1 MLGCVK
7 VEDEGIKF
15 CSKTFK
21 FLKEF
26 DIGGTGVTAT
36 GLRELVDQGK
46 NLENV
51 SIMGCKRLNNSD
63 DQILIRKQIK
73 CQGVDDV
80 FRFHLLPELI
90 SSDLP

>member
-1 MLGCVK
+1 MSAG
-7 VEDEGIKF
+7 
-15 CSKTFK
+15 
-21 FLKEF
+21 
-26 DIGGTGVTAT
+26 

-73 CQGVDDV
+73 C
-80 FRFHLLPELI
+80 
-90 SSDLP
+90 

>member
-1 MLGCVK
+1 M
-7 VEDEGIKF
+7 
-15 CSKTFK
+15 
-21 FLKEF
+21 
-26 DIGGTGVTAT
+26 TAA
-36 GLRELVDQGK
+36 GLRDLVDLGK

-51 SIMGCKRLNNSD
+51 SIMGCKKLNNSD
-63 DQILIRKQIK
+63 DQILIRNQIK